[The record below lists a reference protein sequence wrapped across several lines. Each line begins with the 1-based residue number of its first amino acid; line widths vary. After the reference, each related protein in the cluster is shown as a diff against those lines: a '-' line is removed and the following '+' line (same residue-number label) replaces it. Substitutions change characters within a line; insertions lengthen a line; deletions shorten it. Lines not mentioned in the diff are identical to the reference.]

1 MLARHSKH
9 IKDTNSVAFE
19 LKQAVMYD
27 EREHFNVVL
36 THAVKGDG
44 NQALEEAIERNRL
57 GYVNDLIGVTDECV
71 LGGYALTTAAG
82 YGHSGIVRALVGF
95 ADDEVLKIALCGA
108 IVRQHTD
115 TVVVLME
122 HVDCTYDHSLPLQLA
137 ARLLKSPC
145 EDHPILD
152 ALYSCSNPQDA
163 LDALRDCFSTGVA
176 RQALEL
182 RINLAQNAKIHGEL
196 NAVQPSKPR
205 KI

>member
-57 GYVNDLIGVTDECV
+57 GYVNDLIGVTDESV
-71 LGGYALTTAAG
+71 LGGYALTTAAE
-82 YGHSGIVRALVGF
+82 YGHSGVVQALVGF
-95 ADDEVLKIALCGA
+95 ADEEVLKIALCGA
-108 IVRQHTD
+108 VVRQHTE

-137 ARLLKSPC
+137 ARLLKSPN

-152 ALYSCSNPQDA
+152 ALYARSIPQDA
-163 LDALRDCFSTGVA
+163 LGALYGQSEGGVA

-182 RINLAQNAKIHGEL
+182 RINLAQKAKIHGAL

-205 KI
+205 KM